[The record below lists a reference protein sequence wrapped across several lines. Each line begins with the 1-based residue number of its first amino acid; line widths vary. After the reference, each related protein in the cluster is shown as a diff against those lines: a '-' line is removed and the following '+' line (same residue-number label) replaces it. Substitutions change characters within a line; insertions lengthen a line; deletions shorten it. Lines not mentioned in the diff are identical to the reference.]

1 MQLRWQSSVRACLLA
16 SWTTIAGAAQVVQ
29 EINLLRSD
37 SAPLTVSVTLGQT
50 AVQLELEPN
59 SLRSLNFEVLVPDEQ
74 GELQPNI
81 VPAPHTFRGH
91 VRGMDGSRVAASVT
105 DGQLFA
111 VILLETGEKWGVEPI
126 ASPVA
131 GGDGAV
137 LHAVYSGQ
145 NVASGTHCGT
155 QPAAPSFAASMEQAL
170 PQLLVSTALRVCDI
184 AIDADTEFYQINGSS
199 VAQTVFDIERIIN
212 GVALLYE
219 AEVNVT
225 YELTTIVVRTAYP
238 NPYNSTVNGTLLTEF
253 KNEWN
258 ANMLGVH
265 RDIAHLMTGKD
276 IDNNVIGVAYND
288 VICDSCGGGSGYG
301 LSQSRFTALLSDRIC
316 LTAHEIGH
324 NWGAAGHCDG
334 ASDCGLMCSILGG
347 CSQPCGHIDSV
358 TRAAIEAS
366 FALPCIQTLA
376 YPPAFPFCDTFD
388 GGVGSGAWSYN
399 AGGAV
404 STSAIYPPSPP
415 FALRL
420 DNCCTECANGPDDVR
435 SNFISLSGLTEAV
448 VSYYTQQAGGL
459 STAGSQLVVEYW
471 SDAQTWV
478 ELNRITSN
486 GQSQNAFLPW
496 AHPLPPDAMHEE
508 FRIRF
513 SIEPVS
519 NNDVWYID
527 NVAIVRAV
535 PESST
540 LHVRQGASTG
550 GTGGDWSTAYDNLQ
564 DALTVSSCFGNTVG
578 EIRVAAGAYVPDRG
592 TGDRAATFRMPNGV
606 AILGGYSGLAEDQN
620 ARDPQANQTILSG
633 EIGLPFSVSDNA
645 YHVVTIS
652 GAGPQTILDGFTIA
666 AGRANAVPSDGGG
679 GLKILNANPT
689 IRDCIFT
696 GNSGKNGGAVNVSSA
711 VSPNLVACTFVDNHA
726 ETSGG
731 ALFIAETSGLRLDR
745 CSILGNSA
753 SAFGGGL
760 HNNGGIAELIS
771 TVLSGNSAVQGGA
784 MYNFLGT
791 LTLTNCTFS
800 SNSATTSVGGVMNTN
815 GSSNVKSSIFWDNHD
830 NNGNIQSSQF
840 YGLGSSIN
848 YSCMQGWNGT
858 LGGTGNIATAPSFV
872 DADGQDNIVGTAD
885 DDLRVVAGS
894 PAINTGDLLLAP
906 AANGLTDRTGYPRV
920 LCGRVDMGA
929 YEFGIY
935 DFNCD
940 NVIDNNDY
948 AAWSDCI
955 GGPNAVILN
964 LACVSL
970 DADADGS
977 VNLRDF
983 ADFQNALGQ

>member
-1 MQLRWQSSVRACLLA
+1 
-16 SWTTIAGAAQVVQ
+16 
-29 EINLLRSD
+29 
-37 SAPLTVSVTLGQT
+37 
-50 AVQLELEPN
+50 
-59 SLRSLNFEVLVPDEQ
+59 
-74 GELQPNI
+74 
-81 VPAPHTFRGH
+81 
-91 VRGMDGSRVAASVT
+91 MDGSRVAASVT
-105 DGQLFA
+105 NGQLFA

-126 ASPVA
+126 ASSVA

-137 LHAVYSGQ
+137 LHTVYSGQ

-155 QPAAPSFAASMEQAL
+155 QPAATSFAASMEQVL

-184 AIDADTEFYQINGSS
+184 AIDADTEFYQLNGSS

-212 GVALLYE
+212 GVAMLYE

-225 YELTTIVVRTAYP
+225 YELTTIVVRTTYP
-238 NPYNSTVNGTLLTEF
+238 NPYTSTANGTLLTQF
-253 KNEWN
+253 KTEWN

-265 RDIAHLMTGKD
+265 RDIAHLMTGKN
-276 IDNNVIGVAYND
+276 IDGNVIGVAYND
-288 VICDSCGGGSGYG
+288 VICDSCGGGYGYG

-324 NWGAAGHCDG
+324 NWGACHCDDPICTG
-334 ASDCGLMCSILGG
+334 GGPDPDCGLMCSIIGG
-347 CSQPCGHIDSV
+347 CSQLCGHIDSL

-366 FALPCIQTLA
+366 FALPCIQTRADPL
-376 YPPAFPFCDTFD
+376 PFPFCDSFD
-388 GGVGSGAWSYN
+388 GGLVSGAWSYN
-399 AGGAV
+399 AGGVV
-404 STSAIYPPSPP
+404 STSAINPPSPP

-448 VSYYTQQAGGL
+448 VSYYTQQAGGS
-459 STAGSQLVVEYW
+459 STAGSQLVVDYW
-471 SDAQTWV
+471 SNAQTWV

-527 NVAIVRAV
+527 NIAIIRAV

-540 LHVRQGASTG
+540 LHVRQGVSTG

-564 DALTVSSCFGNTVG
+564 DALTVSSCFGNTVH
-578 EIRVAAGAYVPDRG
+578 EVRVAAGAYVPDRG

-606 AILGGYSGLAEDQN
+606 AVLGGYSGLAEDHN

-633 EIGLPFSVSDNA
+633 EIGLPFSVLDNA

-652 GAGPQTILDGFTIA
+652 GAGPQTIVDGFTIA
-666 AGRANAVPSDGGG
+666 AGRANAISGDGGG
-679 GLKILNANPT
+679 GLKIVNGNPT
-689 IRDCIFT
+689 IRNCIFT
-696 GNSGKNGGAVNVSSA
+696 GNYGKNGGAVNVSSA

-731 ALFIAETSGLRLDR
+731 ALFIAEMSGLRLDR

-753 SAFGGGL
+753 ALYGGGL

-771 TVLSGNSAVQGGA
+771 TVLSGNSAFQGGA
-784 MYNFLGT
+784 MNNILGT

-800 SNSATTSVGGVMNTN
+800 SNSATSSVGGIINTN
-815 GSSNVKSSIFWDNHD
+815 GSSNVKSCIFWGNH
-830 NNGNIQSSQF
+830 GNAGATLLSQF
-840 YGLGSSIN
+840 SGAGSIN
-848 YSCMQGWNGT
+848 YSCVQGWT
-858 LGGTGNIATAPSFV
+858 GGGIGNIATDPSFV
-872 DADGQDNIVGTAD
+872 DADGQDNVVGTAD
-885 DDLRVVAGS
+885 DDLRVVMGS
-894 PAINTGDLLLAP
+894 PVINTGDPLLAP
-906 AANGLTDRTGYPRV
+906 AANGLADRTGYPRV

-940 NVIDNNDY
+940 NVIDDNDY

-964 LACVSL
+964 LACVSI
-970 DADADGS
+970 DADADGC
-977 VNLRDF
+977 VTLRDF
-983 ADFQNALGQ
+983 ADFQNALGSDLP